1 MVIDSGII
9 WDEELR
15 RAVRRAELKTDTEY
29 VTCRVLCAVLH
40 KKHYDLG
47 VVRSTG
53 SVHAV
58 FKADT
63 EWEAAASLIL
73 AFVKSKAPSRGQV
86 RSELCPRWVPP
97 GAATAPASTK
107 TNLSVGIGG
116 AARRERVSVRK
127 REQDSGE
134 SVSVFC

>member
-9 WDEELR
+9 LADSSAEELR
-15 RAVRRAELKTDTEY
+15 AAVRKAELKTDTEY
-29 VTCRVLCAVLH
+29 AKCRVLCAVLH

-47 VVRSTG
+47 VVRR
-53 SVHAV
+53 AV

-73 AFVKSKAPSRGQV
+73 AFIKSKAPSRGQV

-97 GAATAPASTK
+97 APASTQSSS
-107 TNLSVGIGG
+107 SVGIGG
-116 AARRERVSVRK
+116 AARRERERVRESERARQRGE
-127 REQDSGE
+127 RE
-134 SVSVFC
+134 